1 MKTKETGQSLIE
13 MVFSIGI
20 LVTVIV
26 GVVSLMVKTTA
37 VKTTTNTRKKASEMT
52 GVIVE
57 KLLDDKTNNPDQF
70 WQLNSISPSQLSGY
84 DGYTYTVSFDVVT
97 GNNCS
102 SVAMECAN
110 ATIEIT
116 WGNNEKL
123 TVKRFFSKKM

>member
-1 MKTKETGQSLIE
+1 MKIKNSGQSLIE
-13 MVFSIGI
+13 MVFSIGV

-52 GVIVE
+52 GVIIE
-57 KLLDDKTNNPDQF
+57 KLLEDKTNDPDKF
-70 WQLNSISPSQLSGY
+70 WQLNNVSPSQLPGY
-84 DGYTYTVSFDVVT
+84 EGYRYTVVFDVVT

-102 SVAMECAN
+102 STVVECAD
-110 ATIEIT
+110 ATVEVV

-123 TVKRFFSKKM
+123 TVKRFFSRRI